1 MRRPPGRCRLGLA
14 SVLGRACRFWNSSQ
28 RPLCAPANG
37 REIPSYL
44 SRLVAPQEPR
54 RASEPQSLGPQ
65 NFRGSLP
72 LTPCSQPFSP
82 LGSFL
87 LHWAQFLLFYPFSP
101 SLPLSPSPPPPIL
114 GLLSHSVSTPPY
126 LSHSYFFTLSS
137 FPPSSLI
144 MPAPPFSTLKLSC
157 IFVSGPCRCLIC
169 APEG

>member
-101 SLPLSPSPPPPIL
+101 SLPFLPHLLLLSWASFLTQSPLPPTFPTLIFSLSLPFPHLLSSCPHPPSPL
-114 GLLSHSVSTPPY
+114 
-126 LSHSYFFTLSS
+126 
-137 FPPSSLI
+137 
-144 MPAPPFSTLKLSC
+144 
-157 IFVSGPCRCLIC
+157 
-169 APEG
+169 